1 MSRRAI
7 RENIQLERWQYWPE
21 CSKGQYRSLR
31 AEYFPVL
38 PDCSEYNNMT
48 FTSDKKNTIIKQLK
62 CFHCYFFQ

>member
-21 CSKGQYRSLR
+21 RSEGQYRSSR

-38 PDCSEYNNMT
+38 PDYSECNNR
-48 FTSDKKNTIIKQLK
+48 FII
-62 CFHCYFFQ
+62 